1 MINYYAT
8 EFIREGDNLG
18 VFERVLT
25 LRKEAHTHAFYAIL
39 FMREG
44 SGLHVIDQKSYDIV
58 PGGVFFIDRS
68 VPHALEPFGTLKYT
82 ELILTPNFRLRTAR
96 RNALRRVSIPT
107 ANTSP
112 RSPGPDERRLERTV
126 CTSRECERRA
136 GDFRAI
142 LRLYI
147 ALIGQYL
154 ARAVERARSELANRD
169 PAYILSVTLE
179 YVNKHFTENISHE
192 ELAGRFGYNSAYFS
206 RMFKK
211 HMGENLT
218 DYITK
223 KRIELAARLLVE
235 TDLSAEQVSERV
247 GYKSKPQFYNTF
259 TKYMNTTTPVPHRC
273 QAKDIMIFAGPL
285 TPRSRSF

>member
-68 VPHALEPFGTLKYT
+68 VPHALEPFGKLKYT
-82 ELILTPNFRLRTAR
+82 ELILTPEFFGKDGEGE
-96 RNALRRVSIPT
+96 NALRRVFYTDSEYQPSVT
-107 ANTSP
+107 LNQ
-112 RSPGPDERRLERTV
+112 DEREALEAILH

-179 YVNKHFTENISHE
+179 YVNKHFTENISQE

-259 TKYMNTTTPVPHRC
+259 TKYMNTTPR
-273 QAKDIMIFAGPL
+273 QYRIDAKQK
-285 TPRSRSF
+285 T